1 MYFMNRLCLFIYY
14 NKTHVLYVN
23 DNLKIRELI
32 SLISKKI
39 EIPEYIFYMVC
50 NAKIIDTLE
59 NYNENIT
66 IRQYNLKYQAINNEA
81 TIFIHTHSHSVPFYK
96 RLIHF
101 INKNGYEID
110 KINHN
115 EYKFMLEI
123 SKIK

>member
-1 MYFMNRLCLFIYY
+1 MNRLCLFIYY

-23 DNLKIRELI
+23 DDLKIRELI
-32 SLISKKI
+32 SLISEKI

-59 NYNENIT
+59 KYNENMT
-66 IRQYNLKYQAINNEA
+66 IAEYNLKYKTINNET
-81 TIFIHTHSHSVPFYK
+81 TIFIHTHSHSIPFYK

-101 INKNGYEID
+101 INNNGYEID
-110 KINHN
+110 EINHN

>member
-1 MYFMNRLCLFIYY
+1 MNRLCLFIYY

-23 DNLKIRELI
+23 DDLKIRELI

>member
-1 MYFMNRLCLFIYY
+1 MNRLCLFIYY

-23 DNLKIRELI
+23 DDLKIRELI

-39 EIPEYIFYMVC
+39 KIPEYIFYMVC

-110 KINHN
+110 KINHS

>member
-1 MYFMNRLCLFIYY
+1 MNRLCLFIYY

-23 DNLKIRELI
+23 DDLKIRELI

-39 EIPEYIFYMVC
+39 EIPEYIFYKVC

>member
-1 MYFMNRLCLFIYY
+1 MNRLCLFIYY